1 MECPVCYRGLSSKSS
16 RSTVTLECGHSFCAV
31 CAESWVLTQMKCNCP
46 MCRETTAYFD
56 RNTRSREKANRV
68 MQTWCLLVNALD
80 GSRPDLKDLIEI
92 MKITYTPYRH
102 LWKRPEM
109 VVIFRTI
116 RQRILEAIAYF
127 LFDRNPKNWFVDMVE
142 FVGNENMR
150 VLHEICRS

>member
-1 MECPVCYRGLSSKSS
+1 
-16 RSTVTLECGHSFCAV
+16 
-31 CAESWVLTQMKCNCP
+31 